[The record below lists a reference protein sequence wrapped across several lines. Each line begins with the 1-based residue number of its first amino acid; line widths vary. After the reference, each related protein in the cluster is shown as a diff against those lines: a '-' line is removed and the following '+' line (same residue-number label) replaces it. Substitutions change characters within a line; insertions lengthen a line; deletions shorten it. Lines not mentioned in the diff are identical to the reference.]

1 MVRVR
6 WLGTSRMLPLKPLT
20 FIVVTGN
27 GVTLGEDLV
36 RRFVVVE
43 LDPRMEDPE
52 ARPFPPGFLE
62 SISSRRL
69 ELLKAALTIWR
80 WGRQNENS
88 VRYGRPLGS
97 YEIWGRWVRDPL
109 LALGC
114 VDPVQRIS
122 TLKARDPQRLLVYE
136 IFTTWERC
144 HGNKPVAVSQLD
156 AAVIELIDPQTRGR
170 QFRASAV
177 ANLVGT
183 RAGGFVLTKQEPIG
197 KWGHATYALRR
208 C

>member
-1 MVRVR
+1 
-6 WLGTSRMLPLKPLT
+6 
-20 FIVVTGN
+20 
-27 GVTLGEDLV
+27 
-36 RRFVVVE
+36 
-43 LDPRMEDPE
+43 
-52 ARPFPPGFLE
+52 
-62 SISSRRL
+62 
-69 ELLKAALTIWR
+69 LTIWR

-88 VRYGRPLGS
+88 IRYGRPLGS